1 MSLRQSC
8 LDKLNMGDIGVNE
21 DSVMYSA
28 LHYAE
33 EAKRVSDALTELE
46 AELKDLVDDLNKLR
60 AKAVTIPYG
69 EPATADLD
77 DTTNIIT
84 FGIPVGEPGADGP
97 QGPQGEPGPVGMTGE
112 KGPAGEAPI
121 GYNYANFRLENGHLY
136 MDIVGS
142 LNGDTP
148 YIDLTGHLQVP
159 LDGIVHVI

>member
-8 LDKLNMGDIGVNE
+8 LDKLNMSDSGINE
-21 DSVMYSA
+21 DTVVYSA

-33 EAKRVSDALTELE
+33 EAKRVSDELVKLETELKE
-46 AELKDLVDDLNKLR
+46 LVDDIDKLR
-60 AKAVTIPYG
+60 ANAVTVPYG
-69 EPATADLD
+69 EPATANLD

-84 FGIPVGEPGADGP
+84 FGIPAGEPGADGP
-97 QGPQGEPGPVGMTGE
+97 QGPQGEPGPVGAIGD

-148 YIDLTGHLQVP
+148 YIDLTGHLQIP